1 MEFGLGIINR
11 THFDYYLQTNAL
23 SHGLTPRDISKAVNV
38 IPLTLAVGDIVLLY
52 WTVILKS
59 YYSCKIKILNKC

>member
-23 SHGLTPRDISKAVNV
+23 SHGLTPKDISKAVNV
-38 IPLTLAVGDIVLLY
+38 IPLTSAVGDN

-59 YYSCKIKILNKC
+59 YYSCKIKILN